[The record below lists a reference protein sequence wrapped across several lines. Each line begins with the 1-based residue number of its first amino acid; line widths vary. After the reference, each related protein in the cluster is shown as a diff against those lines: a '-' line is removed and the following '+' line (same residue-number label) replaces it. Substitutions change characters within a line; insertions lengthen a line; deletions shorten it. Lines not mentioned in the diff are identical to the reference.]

1 MLSLMLLRHAKS
13 SPAETGQADFDRPLN
28 ERGKRSAAAMGRYI
42 ASNGLV
48 PRLVLCSPARRA
60 SETWVL
66 VARELPDTAEVHFTP
81 EIYDFGDGKALME
94 CLRHKAG
101 AGAEQ
106 SILLVGHNPSIAGLA
121 QTLIGAGNGKLRKRL
136 EEKYPTAA
144 LAAISFDFVNW
155 RSLAAGS
162 GTLLRFVTPRDI
174 FDDD

>member
-13 SPAETGQADFDRPLN
+13 SPAETGQADLDRPLN

-48 PRLVLCSPARRA
+48 PQLVLCSPARRA
-60 SETWVL
+60 SETWGL

-81 EIYDFGDGKALME
+81 EIYDFGDGKTLME
-94 CLRHKAG
+94 CLRHM

-121 QTLIGAGNGKLRKRL
+121 QTLIGTGSRKLRKRL
-136 EEKYPTAA
+136 EGKYPTTA
-144 LAAISFDFVNW
+144 LAAISFDFANW

-162 GTLLRFVTPRDI
+162 GTLLRFVTPSDI
-174 FDDD
+174 IESNDD